1 MYFSHSEGQSFHFLT
16 LACAATVANRKKT
29 LTLQNKE
36 SSKQLKKTKNYI
48 EMKTR
53 NLLKVSI
60 TCLLLGLSSCL
71 FAGGGNNGD
80 KGKAKPKTEEKTLV
94 KHLNKDQFKKLVVN
108 VDAEGWNYLGD
119 KPCVLDFYASWC
131 GPCRMIS
138 PFLDDL
144 SKEFKDQVYIY
155 KINIDEEKDLARYF
169 GASSI
174 PLLVFIPKA
183 GQPQAS
189 RGALPKDEIR
199 NAINTVL
206 LNKK

>member
-1 MYFSHSEGQSFHFLT
+1 M
-16 LACAATVANRKKT
+16 NRKKT

-36 SSKQLKKTKNYI
+36 IVNKI
-48 EMKTR
+48 KTR
-53 NLLKVSI
+53 KIIFEMGTKNLLKTSI
-60 TCLLLGLSSCL
+60 LCLLLGLSSCL
-71 FAGGGNNGD
+71 FAGDGNNSG
-80 KGKAKPKTEEKTLV
+80 KGKEKQRTEQKQKAEQKTLV
-94 KHLNKDQFKKLVVN
+94 KHLNREEFKKLVVN
-108 VDAEGWNYLGD
+108 VDTEGWKYLGD
-119 KPCVLDFYASWC
+119 KPCVIDFYASWC

-144 SKEFKDQVYIY
+144 SKEFKDQIYIY

-174 PLLVFIPKA
+174 PLLIFIPKE

-199 NAINTVL
+199 NAIKTVL
-206 LNKK
+206 LADKK